1 MDLRRLLAYDVVV
14 LTALLWFLGKFV
26 RYAFPPLFGPLQA
39 GYDVSNTAIGT
50 AFTGFMLVY
59 ALLQFPS
66 GAVADRI
73 GPVPV
78 IAIGAGVA
86 GVGSLALAV
95 DAPFVALAAIMLVI
109 GAGTGAHKTVAV
121 RLLARTYP
129 DRTGRVLGG
138 HDTLGALGGVAAPAA
153 VVLVLTPP
161 PWLAALLAPLP
172 GADWR
177 GLFVA
182 TGVVA
187 LTAAATFAARVPV
200 RLSARSAAVD
210 DSDADRDNGGDDTTP
225 GVDAY
230 LEAFGDPRLA
240 AFVLVTIAF
249 SFAYNGAVAFFPL
262 YLSEAAGLGTST
274 ASLIYA
280 ALFAATFVQLVSG
293 DLSDRLGRLPVMAA
307 ALTLASVALLA
318 VVALGGRTLTPIQ
331 GRAPVVLGA
340 LVVAFGVGSHGFR
353 PVRGAFL
360 VETLPDRLAGGGLG
374 VVRTLLMGAGAFA
387 PAVIGAIADRV
398 GFRPAFA
405 VLAGSLALAAVVA
418 AGLWLTR

>member
-1 MDLRRLLAYDVVV
+1 MDVRRLRTYDAVA

-39 GYDVSNTAIGT
+39 GYDVSNAAVGT

-59 ALLQFPS
+59 ALMQFPS
-66 GAVADRI
+66 GAIADRV
-73 GPVPV
+73 GPVRV
-78 IAIGAGVA
+78 IGLGAGVA

-95 DAPFVALAAIMLVI
+95 DAPFVALAGIMLVI

-129 DRTGRVLGG
+129 DRTGRVLGA

-161 PWLAALLAPLP
+161 PVLAALLGPLP

-177 GLFVA
+177 GLFVV
-182 TGVVA
+182 TGITA
-187 LTAAATFAARVPV
+187 LAAAVVFAARVPA
-200 RLSARSAAVD
+200 RLSASAMAPT
-210 DSDADRDNGGDDTTP
+210 DADPAADP
-225 GVDAY
+225 GVNAY
-230 LEAFGDPRLA
+230 LVAFRDPRLA
-240 AFVLVTIAF
+240 AFVFVTVAF

-262 YLSEAAGLGTST
+262 YLSAVAGLSTST

-307 ALTLASVALLA
+307 ALALASVALA
-318 VVALGGRTLTPIQ
+318 VVVALGSDGSALTGRYAPIT
-331 GRAPVVLGA
+331 LGA
-340 LVVAFGVGSHGFR
+340 LVVAFGLGSHGFR

-360 VETLPDRLAGGGLG
+360 VETLPDHIAGGGLG

-387 PAVIGAIADRV
+387 PAVVGAIADRA

-405 VLAGSLALAAVVA
+405 ALAGSLALAALVA
-418 AGLWLTR
+418 AGLWATR

>member
-1 MDLRRLLAYDVVV
+1 MDVRRLRTYDAVA

-39 GYDVSNTAIGT
+39 GYDVSNAAVGT

-59 ALLQFPS
+59 ALMQFPS
-66 GAVADRI
+66 GAIADRV

-78 IAIGAGVA
+78 IALGAGVA

-95 DAPFVALAAIMLVI
+95 DAPFVALAGIMLVI

-129 DRTGRVLGG
+129 DRTGRVLGV

-161 PWLAALLAPLP
+161 PVLAALLGPLP

-182 TGVVA
+182 TGITA
-187 LTAAATFAARVPV
+187 LAAAVVFAARVPA
-200 RLSARSAAVD
+200 RLSASAMAPT
-210 DSDADRDNGGDDTTP
+210 DADAADP
-225 GVDAY
+225 GVNAY
-230 LEAFGDPRLA
+230 LVAFRDPRLA
-240 AFVLVTIAF
+240 AFVFVTVAF

-262 YLSEAAGLGTST
+262 YLSAVAGLSTST

-307 ALTLASVALLA
+307 ALALASVALA
-318 VVALGGRTLTPIQ
+318 VVVALGSDGSALTGRYAPIT
-331 GRAPVVLGA
+331 LGA
-340 LVVAFGVGSHGFR
+340 LVVAFGLGSHGFR

-360 VETLPDRLAGGGLG
+360 VETLPDHIAGGGLG

-387 PAVIGAIADRV
+387 PAVVGAIADRA

-405 VLAGSLALAAVVA
+405 ALAGSLALAALVA
-418 AGLWLTR
+418 AGLWATR

>member
-1 MDLRRLLAYDVVV
+1 MTLRRLLVYDAVA

-26 RYAFPPLFGPLQA
+26 RYAFPPLFGPLQT
-39 GYDVSNTAIGT
+39 GYGVSNTAVGT

-66 GAVADRI
+66 GAIADRV
-73 GPVPV
+73 GPVRV
-78 IAIGAGVA
+78 ITAGAGVA
-86 GVGSLALAV
+86 GVGSLALVV
-95 DAPFVALAAIMLVI
+95 DTPFIVLAGIMLVI

-129 DRTGRVLGG
+129 DRAGRVLGA

-161 PWLAALLAPLP
+161 PVLAALLGPLP

-182 TGVVA
+182 TGITA
-187 LTAAATFAARVPV
+187 LAAAAVFAARVPA
-200 RLSARSAAVD
+200 RLSARSEAT
-210 DSDADRDNGGDDTTP
+210 DADADGDTDP

-230 LEAFGDPRLA
+230 LAAFRDPRLV
-240 AFVLVTIAF
+240 AFVFVTVAF

-262 YLSEAAGLGTST
+262 YLSAVAGLSTST

-293 DLSDRLGRLPVMAA
+293 DLSDRLGRLPVMAV
-307 ALTLASVALLA
+307 TLAFASVALVI
-318 VVALGGRTLTPIQ
+318 VVALGADGPALT
-331 GRAPVVLGA
+331 GGYAPVVLGS
-340 LVVAFGVGSHGFR
+340 LVVAFGLGSHGFR

-374 VVRTLLMGAGAFA
+374 AVRTLLMGAGAFA
-387 PAVIGAIADRV
+387 PAVVGAIADRA

-405 VLAGSLALAAVVA
+405 VLAGSLALAALVA
-418 AGLWLTR
+418 ASLWATR

>member
-1 MDLRRLLAYDVVV
+1 MDVRRLRTYDAVA

-39 GYDVSNTAIGT
+39 GYDVSNAAVGT

-59 ALLQFPS
+59 ALMQFPS
-66 GAVADRI
+66 GAIADRV

-78 IAIGAGVA
+78 IALGAGVA

-95 DAPFVALAAIMLVI
+95 DAPFVALAGIMLVI

-129 DRTGRVLGG
+129 DRTGRVLGV

-161 PWLAALLAPLP
+161 PVLAALLGPLP

-177 GLFVA
+177 GLFVV
-182 TGVVA
+182 TGITA
-187 LTAAATFAARVPV
+187 LAAAVVFAARVPA
-200 RLSARSAAVD
+200 RLSASAMAPT
-210 DSDADRDNGGDDTTP
+210 DADPAADP
-225 GVDAY
+225 GVNAY
-230 LEAFGDPRLA
+230 LVAFRDPRLA
-240 AFVLVTIAF
+240 AFVFVTVAF

-262 YLSEAAGLGTST
+262 YLSAVAGLSTST

-307 ALTLASVALLA
+307 ALALASVALA
-318 VVALGGRTLTPIQ
+318 VVVALGSDGSALTGRYAPIT
-331 GRAPVVLGA
+331 LGA
-340 LVVAFGVGSHGFR
+340 LVVAFGLGSHGFR

-387 PAVIGAIADRV
+387 PAVVGAIADRA

-405 VLAGSLALAAVVA
+405 ALAGSLALAALVA
-418 AGLWLTR
+418 AGLWATR

>member
-1 MDLRRLLAYDVVV
+1 MDLRRFRTYDAVA

-39 GYDVSNTAIGT
+39 EYAVSNTAVGT

-66 GAVADRI
+66 GAVADRV

-78 IAIGAGVA
+78 IALGAGVA
-86 GVGSLALAV
+86 GSGSLALVV
-95 DAPFVALAAIMLVI
+95 DAPFAALAGTMLVI

-129 DRTGRVLGG
+129 DRTGRVLGV

-161 PWLAALLAPLP
+161 PALAALLAPLP

-177 GLFVA
+177 GLFLA
-182 TGVVA
+182 TGITA
-187 LTAAATFAARVPV
+187 LGATAAFAIRVPA
-200 RLSARSAAVD
+200 RLSASGVTPP
-210 DSDADRDNGGDDTTP
+210 DADGPTTP

-230 LEAFGDPRLA
+230 LAAFRDPRLA
-240 AFVLVTIAF
+240 AFVLVTVAF

-262 YLSEAAGLGTST
+262 YLSAGAGLSTST

-307 ALTLASVALLA
+307 ALALASLALIA
-318 VVALGGRTLTPIQ
+318 VVALGGGEPPLT
-331 GRAPVVLGA
+331 GEYTPVALGVF
-340 LVVAFGVGSHGFR
+340 VVVFGLGSHGFR

-360 VETLPDRLAGGGLG
+360 IETLPDRLAGGGLG

-387 PAVIGAIADRV
+387 PAVVGAIADRA
-398 GFRPAFA
+398 GFRSAFA
-405 VLAGSLALAAVVA
+405 VLAGSLALAALIA
-418 AGLWLTR
+418 AGLWVTR

>member
-1 MDLRRLLAYDVVV
+1 MDLRRLRTYDVVV

-26 RYAFPPLFGPLQA
+26 RYAFPPLFGPLQV
-39 GYDVSNTAIGT
+39 GYDVSNTAVGT

-59 ALLQFPS
+59 ALMQFPS
-66 GAVADRI
+66 GAIADRV

-78 IAIGAGVA
+78 IALGAGVA

-95 DAPFVALAAIMLVI
+95 DAPFVALAGLMLVI

-161 PWLAALLAPLP
+161 PVLDALFAPLS

-182 TGVVA
+182 TGITA
-187 LTAAATFAARVPV
+187 LAAAAAFAVRVPA
-200 RLSARSAAVD
+200 RLSASAVAPT
-210 DSDADRDNGGDDTTP
+210 DADGDADP

-230 LEAFGDPRLA
+230 LVAFRDPRLA
-240 AFVLVTIAF
+240 AFVFVTVAF

-262 YLSEAAGLGTST
+262 YLSAVAGLSTST

-307 ALTLASVALLA
+307 ALALASVALA
-318 VVALGGRTLTPIQ
+318 VVVALGSDGSALTGRYAPIT
-331 GRAPVVLGA
+331 LGA
-340 LVVAFGVGSHGFR
+340 LVVAFGLGSHGFR

-387 PAVIGAIADRV
+387 PAVVGAIADRV

-405 VLAGSLALAAVVA
+405 VLAGSLALAALVA
-418 AGLWLTR
+418 AGLWVTR

>member
-1 MDLRRLLAYDVVV
+1 MDVRRLRTYDAVA

-39 GYDVSNTAIGT
+39 GYDVSNAAVGT

-59 ALLQFPS
+59 ALMQFPS
-66 GAVADRI
+66 GAIADRV
-73 GPVPV
+73 GPVRV
-78 IAIGAGVA
+78 IGLGAGVA

-95 DAPFVALAAIMLVI
+95 DAPFVALAGIMLVI

-129 DRTGRVLGG
+129 DRAGRVLGA

-161 PWLAALLAPLP
+161 PVLAALLGPLP

-177 GLFVA
+177 GLFVV
-182 TGVVA
+182 TGITA
-187 LTAAATFAARVPV
+187 LAAAVVFAARVPA
-200 RLSARSAAVD
+200 RLSASAMAPT
-210 DSDADRDNGGDDTTP
+210 DADPAADP
-225 GVDAY
+225 GVNAY
-230 LEAFGDPRLA
+230 LVAFRDPRLA
-240 AFVLVTIAF
+240 AFVFVTVAF

-262 YLSEAAGLGTST
+262 YLSAVAGLSTST

-293 DLSDRLGRLPVMAA
+293 DLSDRLGRLPVMVA
-307 ALTLASVALLA
+307 ALTLASVALA
-318 VVALGGRTLTPIQ
+318 VVVALGSDGSALTGRYAPIT
-331 GRAPVVLGA
+331 LGA
-340 LVVAFGVGSHGFR
+340 LVVAFGLGSHGFR

-360 VETLPDRLAGGGLG
+360 VETLPDHIAGGGLG

-387 PAVIGAIADRV
+387 PAVVGAIADRA

-405 VLAGSLALAAVVA
+405 ALAGSLALAALVA
-418 AGLWLTR
+418 AGLWATR

>member
-1 MDLRRLLAYDVVV
+1 MTFRRLLVYDAVV

-39 GYDVSNTAIGT
+39 GYDVSNTAVGT

-59 ALLQFPS
+59 ALMQFPS
-66 GAVADRI
+66 GAIADRV
-73 GPVPV
+73 GPVRV
-78 IAIGAGVA
+78 IAAGAGVA
-86 GVGSLALAV
+86 GVGSLALVV
-95 DAPFVALAAIMLVI
+95 DTPFVVLAGIMLVI

-129 DRTGRVLGG
+129 SQTGRVLGA

-161 PWLAALLAPLP
+161 PAIVAFLRPLP

-177 GLFVA
+177 GLFAA
-182 TGVVA
+182 TGITA
-187 LTAAATFAARVPV
+187 LAAAAVFATRVPA
-200 RLSARSAAVD
+200 RLSARSETTD
-210 DSDADRDNGGDDTTP
+210 DSDADP

-230 LEAFGDPRLA
+230 LEAFRNPRLV
-240 AFVLVTIAF
+240 AFVFVTVAF

-262 YLSEAAGLGTST
+262 YLSEVAGLQTST

-293 DLSDRLGRLPVMAA
+293 DLSDRLGRLPVMAV
-307 ALTLASVALLA
+307 TLAFASVALVI
-318 VVALGGRTLTPIQ
+318 VVALGADGPALT
-331 GRAPVVLGA
+331 GGYAPVVLGS
-340 LVVAFGVGSHGFR
+340 LVVAFGLGSHGFR

-374 VVRTLLMGAGAFA
+374 AVRTLLMGAGAFA
-387 PAVIGAIADRV
+387 PAVVGAIADRA

-405 VLAGSLALAAVVA
+405 VLAGSLALAALVA
-418 AGLWLTR
+418 ASLWATR

>member
-1 MDLRRLLAYDVVV
+1 MDVRRLRTYDAVA

-39 GYDVSNTAIGT
+39 GYDVSNAAVGT

-59 ALLQFPS
+59 ALMQFPS
-66 GAVADRI
+66 GAIADRV

-78 IAIGAGVA
+78 IALGAGVA

-95 DAPFVALAAIMLVI
+95 DAPFVALAGIMLVI

-129 DRTGRVLGG
+129 DRAGRVLGA

-161 PWLAALLAPLP
+161 PVLAALLGPLP

-182 TGVVA
+182 TGITA
-187 LTAAATFAARVPV
+187 LAAAVVFAARVPAQ
-200 RLSARSAAVD
+200 LSASAMAPT
-210 DSDADRDNGGDDTTP
+210 DADAADP
-225 GVDAY
+225 GVNAY
-230 LEAFGDPRLA
+230 LVAFRDPRLA
-240 AFVLVTIAF
+240 AFVFVTVAF

-262 YLSEAAGLGTST
+262 YLSAVAGLSTST

-307 ALTLASVALLA
+307 ALALASVALA
-318 VVALGGRTLTPIQ
+318 VVVALGSDGSALTGRYAPIT
-331 GRAPVVLGA
+331 LGA
-340 LVVAFGVGSHGFR
+340 LVVAFGLGSHGFR

-360 VETLPDRLAGGGLG
+360 VETLPDHIAGGGLG

-387 PAVIGAIADRV
+387 PAVVGAIADRA

-405 VLAGSLALAAVVA
+405 VLAGSLALAALVA
-418 AGLWLTR
+418 AGLWATR

>member
-1 MDLRRLLAYDVVV
+1 MDVRRLRTYDAVA

-39 GYDVSNTAIGT
+39 GYDVSNAAVGT

-59 ALLQFPS
+59 ALMQFPS
-66 GAVADRI
+66 GAIADRV

-78 IAIGAGVA
+78 IALGAGVA

-95 DAPFVALAAIMLVI
+95 DAPFVALAGIMLVI

-129 DRTGRVLGG
+129 DRTGRVLGV

-161 PWLAALLAPLP
+161 PVLAALLGPLP

-182 TGVVA
+182 TGITA
-187 LTAAATFAARVPV
+187 LAAAVVFAARVPAQ
-200 RLSARSAAVD
+200 LSASAMAPT
-210 DSDADRDNGGDDTTP
+210 DADAADP
-225 GVDAY
+225 GVNAY
-230 LEAFGDPRLA
+230 LVAFRDPRLA
-240 AFVLVTIAF
+240 AFVFVTVAF

-262 YLSEAAGLGTST
+262 YLSAVAGLSTST

-307 ALTLASVALLA
+307 ALALASVALA
-318 VVALGGRTLTPIQ
+318 VVVALGSDGSALTGRYAPIT
-331 GRAPVVLGA
+331 LGA
-340 LVVAFGVGSHGFR
+340 LVVAFGLGSHGFR

-360 VETLPDRLAGGGLG
+360 VETLPDHIAGGGLG

-387 PAVIGAIADRV
+387 PAVVGAIADRA

-405 VLAGSLALAAVVA
+405 ALAGSLALAALVA
-418 AGLWLTR
+418 AGLWATR

>member
-1 MDLRRLLAYDVVV
+1 
-14 LTALLWFLGKFV
+14 
-26 RYAFPPLFGPLQA
+26 
-39 GYDVSNTAIGT
+39 
-50 AFTGFMLVY
+50 
-59 ALLQFPS
+59 
-66 GAVADRI
+66 
-73 GPVPV
+73 
-78 IAIGAGVA
+78 
-86 GVGSLALAV
+86 
-95 DAPFVALAAIMLVI
+95 
-109 GAGTGAHKTVAV
+109 VAV

-161 PWLAALLAPLP
+161 PVLDALFAPLS

-182 TGVVA
+182 TGVTA
-187 LTAAATFAARVPV
+187 LAATAAFAVRVPA
-200 RLSARSAAVD
+200 RLSASAVAPT
-210 DSDADRDNGGDDTTP
+210 DADGDADP

-230 LEAFGDPRLA
+230 LVAFRDPRLA
-240 AFVLVTIAF
+240 AFVFVTVAF

-262 YLSEAAGLGTST
+262 YLSAVARLSTST

-307 ALTLASVALLA
+307 ALALASVALAA
-318 VVALGGRTLTPIQ
+318 VVALGSDGSALTGRYAPIT
-331 GRAPVVLGA
+331 LGA
-340 LVVAFGVGSHGFR
+340 LVVAFGLGSHGFR

-387 PAVIGAIADRV
+387 PAVVGAIADRV

-405 VLAGSLALAAVVA
+405 VLAGSLALAALVA
-418 AGLWLTR
+418 AGLWVTR

>member
-1 MDLRRLLAYDVVV
+1 MDVRRLRTYDAVA

-39 GYDVSNTAIGT
+39 GYDVSNAAVGT

-59 ALLQFPS
+59 ALMQFPS
-66 GAVADRI
+66 GAIADRV

-78 IAIGAGVA
+78 IALGAGVA
-86 GVGSLALAV
+86 GVGSLALVV
-95 DAPFVALAAIMLVI
+95 DTPFIVLAGIMLVI

-129 DRTGRVLGG
+129 DRTGRVLGV

-161 PWLAALLAPLP
+161 PVLAALLASLP

-182 TGVVA
+182 AGITA
-187 LTAAATFAARVPV
+187 LVAATVFALRVPAQ
-200 RLSARSAAVD
+200 LSASAMAPTD
-210 DSDADRDNGGDDTTP
+210 PAADP
-225 GVDAY
+225 SVDAY
-230 LEAFGDPRLA
+230 LVAFRDPRLV
-240 AFVLVTIAF
+240 AFVFVTVAF

-262 YLSEAAGLGTST
+262 YLSAVAGLSTST

-307 ALTLASVALLA
+307 ALALASVALA
-318 VVALGGRTLTPIQ
+318 VVVALGSDGFALTGRYAPIT
-331 GRAPVVLGA
+331 LGA
-340 LVVAFGVGSHGFR
+340 LVVAFGLGSHGFR
-353 PVRGAFL
+353 PARGAFL
-360 VETLPDRLAGGGLG
+360 VETLPDHIAGGGLG

-387 PAVIGAIADRV
+387 PAVVGAIADRA

-405 VLAGSLALAAVVA
+405 ALAGSLALAALVA
-418 AGLWLTR
+418 AGLWATR

>member
-1 MDLRRLLAYDVVV
+1 MTLRRLLVYDAVV

-26 RYAFPPLFGPLQA
+26 RYAFPPLFGPLQT
-39 GYDVSNTAIGT
+39 GYGVSNTAVGT

-66 GAVADRI
+66 GAIADRV
-73 GPVPV
+73 GPVRV
-78 IAIGAGVA
+78 ITAGAGVA
-86 GVGSLALAV
+86 GVGSLALVV
-95 DAPFVALAAIMLVI
+95 DTPFIVLAGIMLVI

-129 DRTGRVLGG
+129 DRAGRVLGA

-161 PWLAALLAPLP
+161 PVLAALLASLP

-182 TGVVA
+182 TGISA
-187 LTAAATFAARVPV
+187 LAAATVFVLRVPAQ
-200 RLSARSAAVD
+200 LSASAMAPT
-210 DSDADRDNGGDDTTP
+210 DADAADP
-225 GVDAY
+225 GVNAY
-230 LEAFGDPRLA
+230 LVAFRDPRLA
-240 AFVLVTIAF
+240 AFVFVTVAF

-262 YLSEAAGLGTST
+262 YLSAVAGLSTST

-293 DLSDRLGRLPVMAA
+293 DLSDRLGRLPVMAV
-307 ALTLASVALLA
+307 TLAFASVALVI
-318 VVALGGRTLTPIQ
+318 VVALGADGPALT
-331 GRAPVVLGA
+331 GGYAPVVLGS
-340 LVVAFGVGSHGFR
+340 LVVAFGLGSHGFR

-374 VVRTLLMGAGAFA
+374 AVRTLLMGAGAFA
-387 PAVIGAIADRV
+387 PAVVGAIADRA

-405 VLAGSLALAAVVA
+405 VLAGSLALAALVA
-418 AGLWLTR
+418 ASLWATR

>member
-1 MDLRRLLAYDVVV
+1 MDLRRLRTYDVVV

-26 RYAFPPLFGPLQA
+26 RYAFPPLFGPLQV
-39 GYDVSNTAIGT
+39 GYDVSNTAVGT

-59 ALLQFPS
+59 ALMQFPS
-66 GAVADRI
+66 GAIADRV

-78 IAIGAGVA
+78 IALGAGVA

-95 DAPFVALAAIMLVI
+95 DAPFVALAGLMLVI

-129 DRTGRVLGG
+129 DRTGRVLGV

-161 PWLAALLAPLP
+161 PVLDALFAPLS

-182 TGVVA
+182 TGVTA
-187 LTAAATFAARVPV
+187 LAATAAFAVRVPA
-200 RLSARSAAVD
+200 RLSASAVAPTD
-210 DSDADRDNGGDDTTP
+210 AGGDADP

-230 LEAFGDPRLA
+230 LVAFRDPRLA
-240 AFVLVTIAF
+240 AFVFVTVAF

-262 YLSEAAGLGTST
+262 YLSAVARLSTST

-307 ALTLASVALLA
+307 ALALASVALAA
-318 VVALGGRTLTPIQ
+318 VVALGSDGSVLTGRYAPIT
-331 GRAPVVLGA
+331 LGA
-340 LVVAFGVGSHGFR
+340 LVVAFGLGSHGFR

-387 PAVIGAIADRV
+387 PAVVGAIADRV

-405 VLAGSLALAAVVA
+405 VLAGSLALAALVA
-418 AGLWLTR
+418 AGLWVTR